1 MEFDRNKFDLVSALG
16 NVDHS
21 STEIHILVSDF
32 PKTKQQSSLK
42 SFPRQL
48 ARAKF
53 DWDPLPFLP
62 RPNQV
67 NEILAGKEKSISA

>member
-16 NVDHS
+16 DVDHS
-21 STEIHILVSDF
+21 STEIDILVSDF

-42 SFPRQL
+42 SFSRQL

-53 DWDPLPFLP
+53 DLGPLPVLP

-67 NEILAGKEKSISA
+67 VEILAGKEKPISA

>member
-1 MEFDRNKFDLVSALG
+1 MEFDRNKFDLVSALD

-42 SFPRQL
+42 SFPLQL
-48 ARAKF
+48 ARAEF
-53 DWDPLPFLP
+53 DLGPLPFLP
-62 RPNQV
+62 RQNQV
-67 NEILAGKEKSISA
+67 VRTLAGKEKSISA